1 MGLLGWA
8 VAEDPLCFPAVLV
21 ESVVYVFGAK
31 VGFGE
36 EAFVVEEWLR
46 GVGDEVCGWEV
57 VSIHLGHVGDCLMG
71 LSKWFEYVI

>member
-8 VAEDPLCFPAVLV
+8 VAEDPLCFPSILV
-21 ESVVYVFGAK
+21 ECVVYVFGAK

-36 EAFVVEEWLR
+36 EAFVVEERLR

-57 VSIHLGHVGDCLMG
+57 VSINVDHTGDCLMDLG
-71 LSKWFEYVI
+71 RFVYVN